1 MQTRARALRWWAVSM
16 RPVEPPQALA
26 GNPGA
31 SPSVLGHHRYRR
43 PCHRR
48 RQHHR
53 HRGRRDAGASAGT
66 AQHGQ
71 TGRVEIA
78 GTGLRCRAEQR
89 HATGA
94 GTAGRSSGCHGRS
107 GCTVRPGRGSVRTG
121 TAGLEGPYA
130 PRQTEGAGR
139 KRPKRA
145 TLLWHHLHRHGV
157 GRGTVVKLAST
168 RDRCRAQ
175 LLRHGAVV
183 SRAPPRPKR
192 VCRRSQRPHPDWRP
206 PHGIPPATSAAP
218 ARSPCRA
225 TGQAQPLQL
234 VSRSAQDQIRHLTSE

>member
-1 MQTRARALRWWAVSM
+1 M
-16 RPVEPPQALA
+16 RPVEPPRALA

-31 SPSVLGHHRYRR
+31 SRFVRGHHRYRR

-66 AQHGQ
+66 ARHGQ

-130 PRQTEGAGR
+130 PGQTEGAGR
-139 KRPKRA
+139 RRPKRA

-183 SRAPPRPKR
+183 SRARLRNADAPPK
-192 VCRRSQRPHPDWRP
+192 SRPHPDRRR
-206 PHGIPPATSAAP
+206 PHGIPPATSASP

-234 VSRSAQDQIRHLTSE
+234 VGRSAQDQNRHLTSE